1 MGGKDKAV
9 EELGKATREDEVRL
23 HGGKGSRGGRG

>member
-23 HGGKGSRGGRG
+23 EVRVVGGGRG